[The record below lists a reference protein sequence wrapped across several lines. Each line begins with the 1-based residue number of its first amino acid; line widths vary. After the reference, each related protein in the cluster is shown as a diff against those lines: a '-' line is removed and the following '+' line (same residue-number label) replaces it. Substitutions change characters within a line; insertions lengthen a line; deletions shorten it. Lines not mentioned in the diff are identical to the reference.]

1 MNNDSN
7 KVWIVMGHFDYET
20 SVNLKAFRSEEKAR
34 AYVSCVCESEYPPS
48 YGCSVVGMEVEE

>member
-1 MNNDSN
+1 
-7 KVWIVMGHFDYET
+7 MGHFDYET